1 MGIKEWLGAW
11 RMVKRMKMGTMEVIH
26 QIVPHIACLFNR
38 KSQTILEFGYAC
50 IKETVSI
57 TGSIHNRDIAQ

>member
-1 MGIKEWLGAW
+1 
-11 RMVKRMKMGTMEVIH
+11 MVKQMKMGTMEVIH

-57 TGSIHNRDIAQ
+57 TGSIHNRDIAR